1 MKDIIA
7 CLDGSPLTA
16 SVCDH
21 GAWLAQRLELPL
33 TLLHVLERSLYPTAP
48 DASGTIG
55 LGSREHLLEE
65 LARLDE
71 QRARLARADGA
82 ALLAGAVER
91 LQDRGLVKAPA
102 TLQRHDYLV
111 DTLRELEAD
120 MSLLVI
126 GKRGEHAGRRGIG
139 SQLETVVRTLHKP
152 ILVCAADFR
161 EPQRFLLAY
170 DGSEAIHQ
178 GLLEVARS
186 GLLAGL
192 QGEVLQVGESTPARV
207 AELEAAAELLRT
219 GGSEVTTHLVAGHPA
234 EVIPERVQASR
245 ADLLVM
251 GAYRHSAARR
261 LLLGSQTSHL
271 LHHTDIT
278 TLVLRP

>member
-1 MKDIIA
+1 MSKIIA
-7 CLDGSPLTA
+7 CIDGSPLA
-16 SVCDH
+16 GSVCDH
-21 GAWLAQRLELPL
+21 GAWLARRLALPL

-48 DASGTIG
+48 DASGAIG
-55 LGSREHLLEE
+55 LGSREHLLKE

-91 LQDRGLVKAPA
+91 LQGSGLVTAPA

-161 EPQRFLLAY
+161 EPQRFLLAMTAARPPIG
-170 DGSEAIHQ
+170 DCWMSPGAGCWQ
-178 GLLEVARS
+178 GCRARS
-186 GLLAGL
+186 CRSVSPRRRAWPNWRPLRSSC
-192 QGEVLQVGESTPARV
+192 VP
-207 AELEAAAELLRT
+207 AAAR
-219 GGSEVTTHLVAGHPA
+219 
-234 EVIPERVQASR
+234 
-245 ADLLVM
+245 
-251 GAYRHSAARR
+251 
-261 LLLGSQTSHL
+261 
-271 LHHTDIT
+271 
-278 TLVLRP
+278 